1 MQWYN
6 VIDQLSFVILI
17 VFFQPC
23 GADLHKACGTR
34 NRNQLE
40 PGNDS
45 VVVLVEGEVRGN
57 WGTGGERWKQQHRV
71 RELSPES
78 PPSDSAVESPMSGNE
93 ARGSSLSLSVF
104 IELAWQAA
112 GGWERRALQAQTGF
126 HEEKARKPVQPL
138 KCAGKFHQ
146 LLKSWI
152 LKAPKF
158 DISLVPSDSLKRK
171 QKSWRKGK
179 NRQQW

>member
-71 RELSPES
+71 REAFSSPLW
-78 PPSDSAVESPMSGNE
+78 DSAAVESPMSGNDG
-93 ARGSSLSLSVF
+93 ARVALCVIILAQHDWLEGS
-104 IELAWQAA
+104 
-112 GGWERRALQAQTGF
+112 WERIASLATGF
-126 HEEKARKPVQPL
+126 SEEKARKPAL
-138 KCAGKFHQ
+138 KWAGEFHQ
-146 LLKSWI
+146 IIYAAILGFCIKALLVSPPGPFWWHQY
-152 LKAPKF
+152 
-158 DISLVPSDSLKRK
+158 SLKRI
-171 QKSWRKGK
+171 
-179 NRQQW
+179 